1 MPQDSVF
8 HPGDTGV
15 GQGAKAHREA
25 MEELNPYK
33 PPVTGTPAKGNEPD
47 PGSAKN
53 SSTLPK
59 NWKRIPDAELSSMSK
74 KLGEGSAKTYD
85 QGGRVNVDDSNDY
98 DPSAETSRV
107 RKRQAREDKDAQDEA
122 DDKAKEA
129 NTSKDRPAVPASSPE
144 MKGKSGATGG
154 TNVPVKDKGGKI
166 NVNDGKHTLAIL
178 KDGER
183 VLTPEQNKKFEK
195 TAAGAAAKEG
205 PTKITAKT
213 AAGKSPVQESDM
225 DCYDEGG
232 TVHSPEERAHFH
244 RAMSHLNTGGLHRH
258 LGIDESKPI
267 PLSKKKEAAN
277 SDNPHVAAMGRMAV
291 SMHGWKHPGKK

>member
-1 MPQDSVF
+1 MPQDSVIN
-8 HPGDTGV
+8 PGDSGV

-33 PPVTGTPAKGNEPD
+33 PPVTGTPPTGYEDKGTAKG
-47 PGSAKN
+47 SARI
-53 SSTLPK
+53 PK
-59 NWKRIPDAELSSMSK
+59 GEKRIPDAELADMTK
-74 KLGEGSAKTYD
+74 KLGAGSVKD
-85 QGGRVNVDDSNDY
+85 KGGKISVI
-98 DPSAETSRV
+98 
-107 RKRQAREDKDAQDEA
+107 
-122 DDKAKEA
+122 
-129 NTSKDRPAVPASSPE
+129 
-144 MKGKSGATGG
+144 GG
-154 TNVPVKDKGGKI
+154 TNIPVKDKGGK
-166 NVNDGKHTLAIL
+166 VDVMDGKHTLAIL

-195 TAAGAAAKEG
+195 TAAGAAAKEE

-213 AAGKSPVQESDM
+213 AAGKSPVQECDM

-232 TVHSPEERAHFH
+232 TVHSPEEKAHFH

-291 SMHGWKHPGKK
+291 AMHGWKHPGKK